1 MRVTCLQE
9 NLSRGLALVSR
20 AVATRSTLPVL
31 SNVLLQSEDG
41 GLRLSG
47 MNQQL
52 AMSVWLGASV
62 EDEGAITVPAR
73 LLSDFVAQ
81 LPEGPVT
88 LAGDDATDS
97 LNVASGRF
105 QAKLKG
111 LSAEDFPPIPTT
123 GDEREVDLAT
133 DLLADVIGQ
142 VVTAAATDDSRPV
155 LAGVSITIAPD
166 HIELAAADGYRLAVR
181 REEVETGL
189 AETVQIVVPRPAM
202 VELQRMLADDPGT
215 VTIGLSETQSQVLFR
230 TSTVTFIATLIDGQ
244 FPNYPQLIPGEVDTR
259 VVVDTQAF
267 AQATRIAS
275 LFASSGANV
284 IKLHVQPGSDGES
297 GRVVLTSNSAELGE
311 NSGELDAEVSGDGGL
326 IAFNPRFLSECL
338 STIATERISVGT
350 SGATSPG
357 RFRPVDGD
365 EEIETHSHV
374 IMPMHTVS

>member
-52 AMSVWLGASV
+52 AMSVWLGSSV

-88 LAGDDATDS
+88 LATDDETDTLS
-97 LNVASGRF
+97 VASGRY
-105 QAKLKG
+105 QAKIKG

-142 VVTAAATDDSRPV
+142 VVAAAATDDSRPV
-155 LAGVSITIAPD
+155 LAGVSITIGPD

-189 AETVQIVVPRPAM
+189 AEPVQIVVPRPAM

-284 IKLHVQPGSDGES
+284 IKLHVQPGAEGES
-297 GRVVLTSNSAELGE
+297 GRMVLTSNSAELGE

-338 STIATERISVGT
+338 GTIATERISVGT

-365 EEIETHSHV
+365 EEVETHSHV

>member
-62 EDEGAITVPAR
+62 EDDGAITVPAR

-88 LAGDDATDS
+88 LVSDDETDS
-97 LNVASGRF
+97 LSVASGRF

-133 DLLADVIGQ
+133 DLLGDVIGQ

-189 AETVQIVVPRPAM
+189 AEAVQIVVPRPAM

-259 VVVDTQAF
+259 VVVTTLEF
-267 AQATRIAS
+267 AKATRIAS

-284 IKLHVQPGSDGES
+284 IKLHVQPGADGES

-338 STIATERISVGT
+338 GSIATERISVGT